1 MQKKVT
7 RILASVMLFFSSYC
21 YIQILYKDN
30 AVKQIIYDKKANQK
44 NSDIIFNRMV
54 YYPQAEKIA
63 VAIYNQQLLNK
74 SLNFEL
80 IDYYAD
86 QLLQANN
93 RSAQAL
99 YFKAVVSDSKGDVS
113 GAIVFVEKAL
123 KYDPNNVTY
132 LVGLSILKIGVG
144 ELEQID
150 SLITK
155 IKVIDPENS
164 KIRDIEYELGSKV
177 RELNAKSR

>member
-1 MQKKVT
+1 MQKVVT
-7 RILASVMLFFSSYC
+7 RILASVMLFFSLYC

-44 NSDIIFNRMV
+44 NSDIIFSKMV

-63 VAIYNQQLLNK
+63 VAIYNQQLLTQ
-74 SLNFEL
+74 SINFRL

-99 YFKAVVSDSKGDVS
+99 YFKAVVSDSEGDVNR
-113 GAIVFVEKAL
+113 AIVFVEEAL

-132 LVGLSILKIGVG
+132 LVGLSILKINAG

-150 SLITK
+150 SIIAK
-155 IKVIDPENS
+155 IKVIDPENR
-164 KIRDIEYELGSKV
+164 KIRDIEDELNSKV
-177 RELNAKSR
+177 RELDAKSK